1 MITKVIASYPC
12 GSKQYFNNN
21 NPKLVGLKLNGVRP
35 HLLQIFTDGLIEE
48 KEIKQLA
55 WYTRLV
61 HVTKGRLTVDG
72 EFLSLLTP

>member
-1 MITKVIASYPC
+1 MITKVIVTFPC
-12 GSKQYFNNN
+12 GTKKYFNLPNTI
-21 NPKLVGLKLNGVRP
+21 LHGLKVNGRRP
-35 HLLQIFTDGLIEE
+35 HLLQVFTDGLIEE

-72 EFLSLLTP
+72 EFLSLLTS